1 MEKDWMRTNEWVKR
15 KRKMSQDQD
24 QHVSESLLSFEGWSE
39 KFQQNSIHEKKKIK
53 NFKFFLEINIK
64 DQEIWISKTK

>member
-39 KFQQNSIHEKKKIK
+39 KFQQNSIHEKKIK
-53 NFKFFLEINIK
+53 NKKL
-64 DQEIWISKTK
+64 